1 MKLKKKVKNW
11 AQNLKEKVQIR
22 DWLNKIT
29 VLRRVQLGFVVV
41 VAILL
46 IFSLLIFINTAQIA
60 DELYSLNQTLVPS
73 VKTNTAVTNNLNNKM
88 MSIYKWQANLAPY
101 TSSDMLGKELDN
113 LKSHIQQ
120 EDVKQRLNKM
130 EQLNA
135 QMKEKISQLRK
146 TEEGSYENKNL
157 SSQIKD
163 LGTKLKMNN
172 AAISKFGWQ
181 QLEQRV
187 NSIDNKAKEIR
198 NTTLLLAL
206 ISLVFCLLLA
216 FGLYIG
222 ISKITTNIKN
232 KSYQAKDKS
241 ESIDA
246 LSSEIKEIADEV
258 DSKISNASV
267 SIQELVAGNQEVAEA
282 VAEVTKAISEVS
294 TGVEELAQQAEEI
307 SQIGEETYQFME
319 ETTGKIVQGDKLL
332 DTAVK
337 RMKSLEQSINK
348 IGSIS
353 NKIMEISEQTNLLAL
368 NAAIEAARAGEKGKG
383 FSVVAEEI
391 KELADESKE
400 ATLEVQKIIQE
411 IEASTKQ
418 TVEVMTAEEG
428 DTENIVSVFNEINYL
443 AQDVA
448 QQMKK
453 VKEAAGNQ
461 VASTEQVSALT
472 QQISVSSEEMAAQ
485 TETAVSSTKEIS
497 DLMGEVNEANDELY
511 DKVNDQ
517 ENKCNQQEKLMNLV
531 IEANQKL
538 NKKD

>member
-11 AQNLKEKVQIR
+11 AQNLKDMQIS

-46 IFSLLIFINTAQIA
+46 VFSLLIFINTAQIA

-88 MSIYKWQANLAPY
+88 VSIYKWQANLASY

-113 LKSHIQQ
+113 LKSYIQQ

-135 QMKEKISQLRK
+135 QMKEKVSQLRK

-222 ISKITTNIKN
+222 INKITTNIKN

-258 DSKISNASV
+258 DSKISTASV
-267 SIQELVAGNQEVAEA
+267 SIQELVEGNQEVTE
-282 VAEVTKAISEVS
+282 AISEVS

-319 ETTGKIVQGDKLL
+319 ETTGKIVQGDELL

-337 RMKSLEQSINK
+337 RMKSLKKSINK
-348 IGSIS
+348 IGNIS

-400 ATLEVQKIIQE
+400 ATLEVQEIIQE

-418 TVEVMTAEEG
+418 TVQVMTAEEG

-472 QQISVSSEEMAAQ
+472 EQISVSSEEMAAQ

-497 DLMGEVNEANDELY
+497 NLMGEVTTANQKLY
-511 DKVNDQ
+511 EKVNEQ
-517 ENKCNQQEKLMNLV
+517 EQNCSQQEELMNLV